1 MVGDTAYTLA
11 LWRVKEGREVEFV
24 EAWKGLSDY
33 FLDLPNPPG
42 TGTLIRSAEDPRL
55 FYSFG
60 PWRSL
65 EDIQRMRSD
74 PHPGDDRQANRPLR
88 GGQARDLPGGH
99 DRSLAPRFGRTN
111 FL

>member
-1 MVGDTAYTLA
+1 MEGDTAYTLA
-11 LWRVKEGREVEFV
+11 LWPVKEGRELEFV

-42 TGTLIRSAEDPRL
+42 TGTLIRSVEDPRL

-60 PWRSL
+60 PWRRI

-74 PHPGDDRQANRPLR
+74 PRTPEMIGKLTVLCEEAKPGTLR
-88 GGQARDLPGGH
+88 VVMT
-99 DRSLAPRFGRTN
+99 AP
-111 FL
+111 

>member
-1 MVGDTAYTLA
+1 MEENTAYTLA
-11 LWRVKEGREVEFV
+11 LWRVKEGGEEEFA

-42 TGTLIRSAEDPRL
+42 PGTLIRSVEDPRL

-65 EDIQRMRSD
+65 NDIQKMRSN
-74 PHPGDDRQANRPLR
+74 PRTPEMIGKLAALCEEATPGTFQVVAT
-88 GGQARDLPGGH
+88 
-99 DRSLAPRFGRTN
+99 AP
-111 FL
+111 